1 MTPTAER
8 NGATIRSGLTVADL
22 HDDGA
27 GVQVRFTDGTSG
39 RYDLV
44 AGADGVFSSI
54 RKRVFGDAHEPAYVG
69 QGVYRFMTERDPAID
84 QIHVFVGPKLK
95 AGFIPLS
102 NDSMYL
108 FTTMSYPPH
117 TRIDESKTHLILK
130 EALKDFTAPIVV
142 EVRERMRSPDKVIW
156 RPFENTLVPSPW
168 YRGRVVLIG
177 DAAHT
182 MTPHLTAGGGM
193 AIEDAVI
200 LAEVLSAVGDLRGRL
215 DEFMQRRFE
224 RVRTACDISLQI
236 CKLEQAAEPDVGQI
250 YALTGKG
257 YALLGESF

>member
-1 MTPTAER
+1 
-8 NGATIRSGLTVADL
+8 
-22 HDDGA
+22 
-27 GVQVRFTDGTSG
+27 
-39 RYDLV
+39 
-44 AGADGVFSSI
+44 
-54 RKRVFGDAHEPAYVG
+54 
-69 QGVYRFMTERDPAID
+69 MTERDPSID

-102 NDSMYL
+102 KDAMYL

-117 TRIDESKTHLILK
+117 TRIDQSKTHLILK

-142 EVRERMRSPDKVIW
+142 EVRERMRSADKVIW

-200 LAEVLSAVGDLRGRL
+200 LAEALARDGPSPAGSTNSCSGASNGCAPPAISRSRSANSN
-215 DEFMQRRFE
+215 RR
-224 RVRTACDISLQI
+224 RNRTSAKST
-236 CKLEQAAEPDVGQI
+236 P
-250 YALTGKG
+250 
-257 YALLGESF
+257 

>member
-1 MTPTAER
+1 MRAAE
-8 NGATIRSGLTVADL
+8 
-22 HDDGA
+22 
-27 GVQVRFTDGTSG
+27 
-39 RYDLV
+39 
-44 AGADGVFSSI
+44 
-54 RKRVFGDAHEPAYVG
+54 
-69 QGVYRFMTERDPAID
+69 
-84 QIHVFVGPKLK
+84 
-95 AGFIPLS
+95 
-102 NDSMYL
+102 
-108 FTTMSYPPH
+108 
-117 TRIDESKTHLILK
+117 
-130 EALKDFTAPIVV
+130 
-142 EVRERMRSPDKVIW
+142 KVIW

-200 LAEVLSAVGDLRGRL
+200 LAEALAQDGSLPGRL

-224 RVRTACDISLQI
+224 RVRTACDISLAI
-236 CKLEQAAEPDVGQI
+236 CKLEQAPEPDVGQI